1 MSRRDRVKYGHLLGR
16 EIIASINNMLA
27 TIATI
32 TIDTQVISFFAN
44 QKERGLH

>member
-1 MSRRDRVKYGHLLGR
+1 LSRRDRVEYGNLVGT
-16 EIIASINNMLA
+16 EIIASINIMLA

-32 TIDTQVISFFAN
+32 TIDAQVISFFAN